1 MPSLQE
7 IRVRISSVKSTQ
19 KITQAMKMVAAAKL
33 RRAQNAAE
41 NSRPYSSGM
50 SKIINNLNNGV
61 VDKNIQPKLLVGY
74 PEKGN
79 TTLVVVAT
87 SERGL
92 CGGFNSSIVKK
103 TKDFLTNLL
112 NENKDF
118 KIFCIGKKGV
128 DALNRQYGNKIIEV
142 VDMKNVKKLDFTI
155 AQNIASKI
163 INLFNKDEFSESRL
177 FFSKF
182 KSVMTQIPV
191 ELSLIPFLGSDE
203 DNDTVS
209 STADNDSGEMY
220 EAEPELSEV
229 LNHIVPFNIAVQIY
243 SALLENAAS
252 EQGARMTAMDSAS
265 RNAGEMIDKLTLS
278 YNRSRQA
285 VITKELIE
293 IISGAEAL

>member
-1 MPSLQE
+1 MPSLQD

-61 VDKNIQPKLLVGY
+61 IDKNMQPKLLVGY
-74 PEKGN
+74 PEKDN
-79 TTLVVVAT
+79 ITLVVVAS

-92 CGGFNSSIVKK
+92 CGGFNSSIIKK
-103 TKDFLTNLL
+103 TKDFLTNLS
-112 NENKDF
+112 NENRDF

-142 VDMKNVKKLDFTI
+142 VDMKNIKKLDFTI

-163 INLFNKDEFSESRL
+163 INLFNKDEFSESKL

-182 KSVMTQIPV
+182 KSVMTQTPV
-191 ELSLIPFLGSDE
+191 ELSLIPFLDSGE
-203 DNDTVS
+203 DQDTVS
-209 STADNDSGEMY
+209 LTTDNDSGEMY

-229 LNHIVPFNIAVQIY
+229 LNRIVPFNIAVQIY

-265 RNAGEMIDKLTLS
+265 RNAGEMIDELTLS

>member
-61 VDKNIQPKLLVGY
+61 VDKNMQPKLLVGY

-128 DALNRQYGNKIIEV
+128 DALNRQYGSKIIEV

-203 DNDTVS
+203 NNDTVS
-209 STADNDSGEMY
+209 STTDNDSGEMY

>member
-128 DALNRQYGNKIIEV
+128 DALNRQYGSKIIEV

>member
-61 VDKNIQPKLLVGY
+61 VDKNMQPKLLVGY
-74 PEKGN
+74 PEKSN

-142 VDMKNVKKLDFTI
+142 VDMKNVK
-155 AQNIASKI
+155 
-163 INLFNKDEFSESRL
+163 
-177 FFSKF
+177 
-182 KSVMTQIPV
+182 
-191 ELSLIPFLGSDE
+191 
-203 DNDTVS
+203 ND
-209 STADNDSGEMY
+209 M
-220 EAEPELSEV
+220 
-229 LNHIVPFNIAVQIY
+229 
-243 SALLENAAS
+243 
-252 EQGARMTAMDSAS
+252 
-265 RNAGEMIDKLTLS
+265 K
-278 YNRSRQA
+278 
-285 VITKELIE
+285 
-293 IISGAEAL
+293 

>member
-1 MPSLQE
+1 MPSLQD

-61 VDKNIQPKLLVGY
+61 IDKNMQPKLLVGH

-79 TTLVVVAT
+79 ITLVVVAT

-92 CGGFNSSIVKK
+92 CGGFNSSIIKK
-103 TKDFLTNLL
+103 TKDFLTNLS
-112 NENKDF
+112 NENRDF

-142 VDMKNVKKLDFTI
+142 VDMKNIKKLDFII

-163 INLFNKDEFSESRL
+163 INLFNKDEFSESKL

-182 KSVMTQIPV
+182 KSVMTQTPV
-191 ELSLIPFLGSDE
+191 ELSLIPFLDSGE
-203 DNDTVS
+203 DQDTVS
-209 STADNDSGEMY
+209 LTTDNDSGEMY

-229 LNHIVPFNIAVQIY
+229 LNRIVPFNIAVQIY

-265 RNAGEMIDKLTLS
+265 RNAGEMIDELTLS